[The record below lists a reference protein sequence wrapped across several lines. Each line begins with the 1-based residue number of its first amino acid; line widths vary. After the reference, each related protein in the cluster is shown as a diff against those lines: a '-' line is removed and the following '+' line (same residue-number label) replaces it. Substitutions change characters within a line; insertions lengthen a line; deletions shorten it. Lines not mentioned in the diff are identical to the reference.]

1 MSHNTKWTQ
10 EEVQTLTNLRKKKV
24 KFNHIAMVLGRSPM
38 ACQQKAW
45 SLANPEYIK
54 LKNKRKRPTPKKEDN
69 LPFSQAARYIE
80 LYRQWEESA
89 KEWKARC
96 EESERSVKELKAELK
111 HAQECM
117 QAIQL
122 NMNQFYNYS

>member
-10 EEVQTLTNLRKKKV
+10 EEVQTLTSLRKKKV
-24 KFNHIAMVLGRSPM
+24 QFNHIAMVLGRSPM

-54 LKNKRKRPTPKKEDN
+54 LKNKRKNTTPVTSKE
-69 LPFSQAARYIE
+69 QYIE
-80 LYRQWEESA
+80 LYKRWEESA

-96 EESERSVKELKAELK
+96 EESERSVKELEAELK
-111 HAQECM
+111 HAQDCM

>member
-10 EEVQTLTNLRKKKV
+10 EEVQTLTSLRKKKV
-24 KFNHIAMVLGRSPM
+24 QFNHIAMVLGRSPM

-54 LKNKRKRPTPKKEDN
+54 LKNKRKHITPTPSA
-69 LPFSQAARYIE
+69 SQYIE
-80 LYRQWEESA
+80 LYKRWEESA

-96 EESERSVKELKAELK
+96 EESERSVKELEAELK